1 MRHRQEASSAG
12 TRAFITLGLTLGLLV
27 PFGAAPASAA
37 TTEGRIT
44 FDNGGPTRPW
54 VVDAD
59 GVDRREI
66 ASSGGA
72 NLGYPR
78 LSPDG
83 RTVSYLTITE
93 CTGCFEIWRADVASG
108 DIKKIVAV
116 NKYMVYWGA
125 PWSPDGKR
133 IAYTAYNDTGV
144 YLDVAKRKNDVHIVT
159 RTGGKV
165 RKIDACA
172 GMSLPEVH
180 WLDWSGNGKLW
191 AACEPNS
198 ANPAAT
204 AAFDSRWR
212 VYRMNAD
219 GSGQTV
225 IHILPQRHQVRGL
238 AVSRDGKKVLVS
250 SEHRDTDAR
259 RAVIIRSSGVTRI
272 DALYEVTSWSP
283 DGKHLVGWTSGAGL
297 WRIKAN
303 GTGKQAIPGTQAQD
317 LNPHWSKVE
326 PCAGGAQPS
335 NGGVL
340 LIGDA
345 GNNLLEGTDGNDVI
359 CGGGGNDIL
368 IGNGGNDVIYGD
380 AGDDQLVGGAGNDRL
395 EGGSGADLL
404 KGGPGDDRLV
414 GGPGTDRLEG
424 EDGDDTI
431 IARDGVRD
439 QVRGGG
445 GRDKA
450 RIDPGLDLVV
460 SVETLLP

>member
-12 TRAFITLGLTLGLLV
+12 TRVLIALGLALGILVPLGL
-27 PFGAAPASAA
+27 APASAA
-37 TTEGRIT
+37 TTEGRLVFLEAGDI
-44 FDNGGPTRPW
+44 
-54 VVDAD
+54 VVADAD
-59 GVDRREI
+59 GADRRTL
-66 ASSGGA
+66 APNAFGGSSR
-72 NLGYPR
+72 PR

-83 RTVSYLTITE
+83 RTVSYWRNAA
-93 CTGCFEIWRADVASG
+93 GFWEIWRADVASG
-108 DIKKIVAV
+108 DLKKIVSG
-116 NKYMVYWGA
+116 NYTEYFGA

-133 IAYTAYNDTGV
+133 IAYSAYNDTGV
-144 YLDVAKRKNDVHIVT
+144 YLDVAKRANDVHIVT
-159 RTGGKV
+159 REGVKI
-165 RKIDACA
+165 RKIDACP
-172 GMSLPEVH
+172 GMSLPKVH

-204 AAFDSRWR
+204 AAFDTRWR

-219 GSGQTV
+219 GSGQTAF
-225 IHILPQRHQVRGL
+225 HILPDRHEVRAL

-250 SEHRDTDAR
+250 SEHRSTDAR
-259 RAVIIRSSGVTRI
+259 RTVVVTASGVTRI
-272 DALYEVTSWSP
+272 DALYGATSWSP
-283 DGKHLVGWTSGAGL
+283 AGKHLVGWTNGAGL

-303 GTGKQAIPGTQAQD
+303 GTGKQAIPGTQVQD

-345 GNNLLEGTDGNDVI
+345 GNNLLEGTNGNDVI

-380 AGDDQLVGGAGNDRL
+380 AGDDQLLGGAGNDRL
-395 EGGSGADLL
+395 VGGAGNDLL
-404 KGGPGDDRLV
+404 KGGPGNDRLV

-424 EDGDDTI
+424 EDGEDTI

-445 GRDKA
+445 GQDKA
-450 RIDPGLDLVV
+450 RIDPGKDFVV
-460 SVETLLP
+460 SIETILP

>member
-1 MRHRQEASSAG
+1 MEVRSETSSG
-12 TRAFITLGLTLGLLV
+12 GKRALTALGLVISMLVLLA
-27 PFGAAPASAA
+27 AAPASAA
-37 TTEGRIT
+37 TTAGRIT
-44 FDNGGPTRPW
+44 FNNGGTNRNW

-59 GVDRREI
+59 GANRQEI
-66 ASSGGA
+66 ASSGGV
-72 NLGYPR
+72 LGYPR

-83 RTVSYLTITE
+83 RTTSYLTITE
-93 CTGCFEIWRADVASG
+93 CTGCFEIWKADVASG
-108 DIKKIVAV
+108 DIKKVVAV
-116 NKYMVYWGA
+116 NKSMGYWGA
-125 PWSPDGKR
+125 PWSPNGKQL
-133 IAYTAYNDTGV
+133 AYTAFNDTGV
-144 YLDVAKRKNDVHIVT
+144 YIDVAKRMNDVYIVT
-159 RTGGKV
+159 RNGGQV
-165 RKIDACA
+165 RKIDVCT

-180 WLDWSGNGKLW
+180 LLDWSGNGKLW

-198 ANPAAT
+198 ANPAAA
-204 AAFDSRWR
+204 AAFDTRWR

-219 GSGQTV
+219 GSGQTA

-272 DALYEVTSWSP
+272 DSLYGATSWSP

-297 WRIKAN
+297 WRIRAN
-303 GTGKQAIPGTQAQD
+303 GSGKQAIPGTQAQD
-317 LNPHWSKVE
+317 FNPHWSKVE

-368 IGNGGNDVIYGD
+368 IGYGGNDIIYGD

-395 EGGSGADLL
+395 VGGSGADLL
-404 KGGPGDDRLV
+404 KGGPGNDRLV

-424 EDGDDTI
+424 EGGDDTI

-445 GRDKA
+445 GQDKA
-450 RIDPGLDLVV
+450 RIDQGKDFVV
-460 SVETLLP
+460 SIETILP